1 MTTPAIITVA
11 ITGSV
16 PTTTDNP
23 AVPVTPSAQVES
35 AHSAFEAGATV
46 CHIHVRDDRQAVSS
60 DPDLF
65 REVRDGLAEHC
76 PEMIVQ
82 FSTGARGRPRE
93 ERALPLE
100 LRPDMAS
107 LATGSVN
114 FPDSIY
120 ENPPD
125 LVEDFAARMLRLGIK
140 PEVEVFDLA
149 MLYAAADLVAR
160 GLLEMPLHVQ
170 LVMGLKNALPA
181 REPLVDFFLGEI
193 SELLP
198 MATWVCAAI
207 GRHQLD
213 ASRWA
218 LARGGHA
225 RTGLEDNIYFEK
237 GRLAASNA
245 ELVGRVAE
253 LCSAYGRHPASPTEA
268 RHILGVAPAK
278 NPAAAPASARLSSRA
293 AQAPSHP
300 GATPG

>member
-1 MTTPAIITVA
+1 MTSPAIITVA

-16 PTTTDNP
+16 PTSADNP
-23 AVPVTPSAQVES
+23 AVPVAPSQQVES
-35 AHSAFEAGATV
+35 AHAAFEAGATV
-46 CHIHVRDDRQAVSS
+46 CHIHVRDEREVVSS

-65 REVRDGLAEHC
+65 RQVRDGLAEHC

-114 FPDSIY
+114 FPDAIY

-125 LVEDFAARMLRLGIK
+125 LVEDFAQRMLRLGVK

-149 MLYAAADLVAR
+149 MLYCAADLLGR
-160 GLLEMPLHVQ
+160 GLLALPLHVQ

-181 REPLVDFFLGEI
+181 REPLVDFFLDEL
-193 SELLP
+193 SELIP
-198 MATWVCAAI
+198 EATWVCAAI

-213 ASRWA
+213 ANRWA

-225 RTGLEDNIYFEK
+225 RTGLEDNIYFER
-237 GRLAASNA
+237 GRLAGSNA
-245 ELVGRVAE
+245 ELVARVAE
-253 LCSAYGRHPASPTEA
+253 LCSDYDRHPASPIEA
-268 RHILGVAPAK
+268 RAILGV
-278 NPAAAPASARLSSRA
+278 RA
-293 AQAPSHP
+293 AGDPP
-300 GATPG
+300 R